1 MLRAMPP
8 YWAVEHRLSAILPT
22 RERATN
28 AKESGSAPW
37 AADAGHALG
46 RVGCTHD
53 AQRTQQFVSRRV
65 GAHHVRQPSDAT
77 AGRATLSNPRHN
89 LCRAADRDAVH
100 AQRGLTDADR
110 HALAVLA
117 AGADARVELEVIAD
131 HHGALHRCAD
141 PSILDPV
148 GFGALEHI
156 LARSDVHLSAAEID
170 RIDSILHRGDDLVR
184 AVAAVE
190 HIGIGHARHGHM
202 CVALAAAIA
211 GRAHVHE
218 AGILSILHVAHK
230 NTVL

>member
-131 HHGALHRCAD
+131 HGDAVEVGRSVPDQHGALHRCAD

-156 LARSDVHLSAAEID
+156 LA
-170 RIDSILHRGDDLVR
+170 
-184 AVAAVE
+184 
-190 HIGIGHARHGHM
+190 
-202 CVALAAAIA
+202 
-211 GRAHVHE
+211 
-218 AGILSILHVAHK
+218 
-230 NTVL
+230 